1 METEDDIV
9 KEFLVESY
17 ENLDRLDQDLLA
29 LEEAPDN
36 RDKLSS
42 VFRAIHTI
50 KGTSGFLAFNKLEH
64 VTHVGESLLVLLRD
78 GKMRLNG
85 VIANGLLAMVD
96 AVRKIMANIEAGQGE
111 GDNDYA
117 DLVTTLERLQVTGGL
132 EEVESV
138 AENTEAQ
145 RVSEVLET
153 IAAQVAEEVSRDS
166 VAVAVAAPPKRAR
179 AKGTKQRKKSGGD
192 DEVSVAPQ
200 ESLVGEIGGISS
212 LVSSSNTRGIETTSF
227 TGKPNAT
234 TSASDGSEASDKS
247 PAQSS
252 SVTDSSVRIDVG
264 LLDKLMNLVGELV
277 LARNQILQYT
287 RTTEDTTIAA
297 ASQRLNLITTELQ
310 EGVMKTRM
318 QPIQNAWNKLP
329 RVVRDLS
336 AQLGKHIQVK
346 MEGAET
352 ELDKTILEAIKDPL
366 THIVRNSVDHGIEA
380 SEVRVANGKPAE
392 GTLWLRAFHEG
403 GQVNIEISDD
413 GGGINL
419 DRVKQK
425 AISQGMISVEQAA
438 GMTERELTNLILLP
452 GFSTAATVTN
462 VSGRGVGM
470 DVVKTNVERIGGTLD
485 IHSVFGQGTTL
496 RIKIPLTLA
505 IVPALTVVCEGN
517 RFCIPQV
524 NLLELVRLDGD
535 RVRNEIELIHSVP
548 VYRLRG
554 QLLPLLYLDEELRL
568 RPRRS
573 HEDRQAEECTHI
585 VVLQAEDRAFGLVVN
600 SITDT
605 QEIVVKPLGQH
616 LKGVKAYAGAT
627 IMGDGTVSLI
637 LDVIGLAQQGRVLN
651 EHRDHSN
658 ANAASLSAAR
668 SDRQSWLVVDPGDG
682 SQAAIDL
689 GTVSRLEEFQLSS
702 IERSGH
708 DEVVQYRDHILPLL
722 RVSTGYQQP
731 SYNSDDS
738 YGAKSKDSM
747 SVVVYQHQGRQVGIV
762 VGQIVDIVE
771 HTLRI
776 DEAVDPSNAVP
787 PSQIINGRVTQIID
801 LGSLVAAAM

>member
-111 GDNDYA
+111 GDADYA
-117 DLVTTLERLQVTGGL
+117 DLVATLERLQVTGGVETAETIH
-132 EEVESV
+132 EE
-138 AENTEAQ
+138 TEAQ

-153 IAAQVAEEVSRDS
+153 IAAQVAEDIERDT
-166 VAVAVAAPPKRAR
+166 VAVAVAAPAKRA
-179 AKGTKQRKKSGGD
+179 KSTKRRKKSGGND
-192 DEVSVAPQ
+192 DTVVAQ
-200 ESLVGEIGGISS
+200 HA
-212 LVSSSNTRGIETTSF
+212 TSIVERD
-227 TGKPNAT
+227 
-234 TSASDGSEASDKS
+234 SASPSVLSPIQRGGDPAPLVNKANSSVPTSDNSDSADKS

-252 SVTDSSVRIDVG
+252 VSDSSVRIDVS

-277 LARNQILQYT
+277 LARNQILQYS
-287 RTTEDTTIAA
+287 RSTEDATITA

-346 MEGAET
+346 MEGADT

-380 SEVRVANGKPAE
+380 SDVRVANGKPAE

-419 DRVKQK
+419 ERVKQK
-425 AISQGMISVEQAA
+425 ALSQGMINPEQAA

-485 IHSVFGQGTTL
+485 IHSVLGKGTTL

-505 IVPALTVVCEGN
+505 IVPALTVVCGGN

-535 RVRNEIELIHSVP
+535 RVHNEIELIHSVP

-573 HEDRQAEECTHI
+573 HEERQAEECTHI

-658 ANAASLSAAR
+658 GNATSLTAAR
-668 SDRQSWLVVDPGDG
+668 TDRQSWLVVDPGDG

-689 GTVSRLEEFQLSS
+689 GTVARLEEFQLSTV
-702 IERSGH
+702 ERSGH

-722 RVSTGYQQP
+722 RISTGYQQT
-731 SYNSDDS
+731 SYSNDDS
-738 YGAKSKDSM
+738 FGTKAKDSM
-747 SVVVYQHQGRQVGIV
+747 SVVVYQHHGRQVGIV

-771 HTLRI
+771 HTLRV
-776 DEAVDPSNAVP
+776 DEAVDSSSVVP

-801 LGSLVAAAM
+801 LGSLVASAM